1 MPVTLQKPK
10 AMFAAAVAVAWLA
23 LMLSHAG
30 AAPPASEDRYIAARD
45 AAIEKLSS
53 IYDAGKFDDAAKAAE
68 DAARAD
74 LGAQMAAILG
84 ERRRPGFGPPTIN
97 LGSFYRGDE
106 GFGTLD
112 GLRFDDEL
120 GTSGEKA
127 GRDGADGKYVEPRA
141 HIIVTTQT
149 LFGRWLR
156 DHKEWWGKGI
166 KNVPQRIGDAL
177 RDESFYTQTISSG
190 SAVINFNALPIAKPA
205 SATFAYAMLAGQTQ
219 SEIPDAA
226 DEVFVSALAD
236 GKVYIAYGSIQPEVK
251 IAACMAIRTGYN
263 KRSDEAYEQFQR
275 KEIDQ
280 KAYDRLGNLRQQ
292 GEDAFRRCFIRRAPQ
307 QPAFVEATKQ
317 AQALL
322 AKAMGR

>member
-1 MPVTLQKPK
+1 MPVTLQMRK
-10 AMFAAAVAVAWLA
+10 AIIAALVTVAGLA
-23 LMLSHAG
+23 AMLTPAG
-30 AAPPASEDRYIAARD
+30 AAPASPEDRYVAARD
-45 AAIEKLSS
+45 AAIEKFSA

-84 ERRRPGFGPPTIN
+84 ERRRAGFGPPTIN

-120 GTSGEKA
+120 GTSGEKT
-127 GRDGADGKYVEPRA
+127 GGNGADGKYVEPRA

-190 SAVINFNALPIAKPA
+190 SAVINFNALPVAKPA

-226 DEVFVSALAD
+226 DEVFVSALAG

-251 IAACMAIRTGYN
+251 IAACTAIRAGYN
-263 KRSDEAYEQFQR
+263 KRSTEAYEQFQR
-275 KEIDQ
+275 KEIEQ
-280 KAYDRLGNLRQQ
+280 KVYDRLGNLRQK
-292 GEDAFRRCFIRRAPQ
+292 GEDAFKRCFTERAPQ
-307 QPAFVEATKQ
+307 QPAFIEATKQ

-322 AKAMGR
+322 AKAVGK